1 MSCTLLSKGLLW
13 ANYILARDATQ
24 HWEANSVLGDCSL
37 ISFDF
42 SSSAEFIAHLF
53 IQEDHRDIL
62 LAVQQINLVFLC
74 IDKTAL
80 LSISFSLSFQDEL
93 MQKIQISRFV
103 LIIILPFLFKEKSV
117 FSRGSG
123 ELQVPSQ

>member
-1 MSCTLLSKGLLW
+1 MW
-13 ANYILARDATQ
+13 
-24 HWEANSVLGDCSL
+24 DCSL

-42 SSSAEFIAHLF
+42 SRSSAEFIAHLF

-103 LIIILPFLFKEKSV
+103 WIIILPFLFKEKSV